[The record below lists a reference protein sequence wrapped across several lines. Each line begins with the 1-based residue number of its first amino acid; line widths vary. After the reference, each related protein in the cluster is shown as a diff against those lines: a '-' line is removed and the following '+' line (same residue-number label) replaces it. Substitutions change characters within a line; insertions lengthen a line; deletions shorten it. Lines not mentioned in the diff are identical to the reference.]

1 MLFEYVSIGYFIVN
15 PILALI
21 LVSRF
26 HKTPLAKLYAFCVLS
41 MIVLGIVAYLL
52 DAKLGTTIE
61 HILGPI
67 SVFLTS
73 LTPFFFLH
81 FAMMLIGRY
90 DIAGSRST
98 VLAIYGTGLFCYT
111 LVLLGYVPNPI
122 SVERGITASGYVFYV
137 TWMSIY
143 FGMGIALLNTIS
155 QGFEDR
161 KPRSGIL
168 LVGLSIL
175 ILFLPGPFTE
185 STFFTAL
192 HLSVQ
197 TYFITSTF
205 ALTFAIYLV
214 FRYRVMVNTPYE
226 ALKTILKVMN
236 DILFKMDDALRIE
249 LVRGALT
256 DQLGYS
262 EKELVGQSF
271 QKFIEEKDLMDAY
284 LDYAFHGKVTESYFD
299 TDVECKDGRKAAM
312 AFSLTP
318 VVENDEITGFVA
330 VGRNISARREAE
342 RALLQAHHDL
352 EMRVRERTAQL
363 SETNEVLLAEVAERK
378 RSQEALLQQQ
388 SYFRQLFENSPAGI
402 VILDEK
408 DTILNANTAFLQMF
422 HFTHDEVIGQST
434 NDLIV
439 PGHLVE
445 EAKKLSAL
453 CLEGKAV
460 QKETTRRRKDGTIM
474 EVGITGYPIVIEN
487 SLVGVYGMYT
497 DITERK
503 KLEDKL
509 RESQKL
515 ESLGT
520 LAGGIAHDFNNILA
534 IILGYASRIDRTDV
548 DPASLSL
555 SIDAITKATQRGA
568 SVVSQ
573 LLTFARKSDI
583 LFERLSVNDQVKDI
597 VKLVRETFSKSIS
610 VVSEL
615 QRNLPEVKADPTQ
628 IHQVLLNL
636 CLNARDAMPDGGILK
651 LRSRIERGDKLRD
664 RLPKATANEYIS
676 VDVSDTG
683 TGMDE
688 ATRGRIFEPFFTTKE
703 FGKGTG
709 LGLAVVFG
717 IMESHDGFIDVE
729 SEPGKG
735 TTISLFFPVNR
746 ESRDII
752 DFKRGHSDKIPGGT
766 ETILFVEDEI
776 LISELTKADL
786 TSMGYTVLTAL
797 DGNDAVEIYQHQH
810 KAIDLVICDL
820 GLPGLMG
827 YDVLRKMK
835 HINPEIRFILAS
847 GYLEQVQKSAIFE
860 LGAKD
865 ILQKPYEFDKM
876 LVSVRE
882 VLDAKKK

>member
-1 MLFEYVSIGYFIVN
+1 MLFHYVSIAYFVVN
-15 PILALI
+15 PILAI
-21 LVSRF
+21 VIVSRF
-26 HKTPLAKLYAFCVLS
+26 HKTPLAKLYAFCVLG
-41 MIVLGIVAYLL
+41 MMVLGVVAYLL
-52 DAKLGTTIE
+52 DARLGTTFD
-61 HILGPI
+61 HFLGPI

-81 FAMMLIGRY
+81 FAMMLIGRH
-90 DIAGSRST
+90 DLVASKST

-111 LVLLGYVPNPI
+111 LVLLGFIPNPI
-122 SVERGITASGYVFYV
+122 SIERGITASGYVFYV

-168 LVGLSIL
+168 LIGLSVL

-185 STFFTAL
+185 STFFTAF
-192 HLSVQ
+192 HLSVE
-197 TYFITSTF
+197 TYFITSTL

-236 DILFKMDDALRIE
+236 DTLFKMDDSLRIE

-256 DQLGYS
+256 DQLGYT
-262 EKELVGQSF
+262 EKELVGKSF

-299 TDVECKDGRKAAM
+299 TDVVCKDGRKAAM

-342 RALLQAHHDL
+342 KALLQAHHDL
-352 EMRVRERTAQL
+352 EIRVRERTAEL
-363 SETNEVLLAEVAERK
+363 RETNEVLQAEVTERK
-378 RSQEALLQQQ
+378 RSQDALLQQQ

-402 VILDEK
+402 VIIDEK
-408 DTILNANTAFLQMF
+408 DTILNANTAFLKMF
-422 HFTHDEVIGQST
+422 QFTQDEVMGQST

-439 PGHLVE
+439 PEHLLE
-445 EAKKLSAL
+445 DAKKLSAL
-453 CLEGKAV
+453 CREGRAI
-460 QKETTRRRKDGTIM
+460 QKETTRRRKDGTMM
-474 EVGITGYPIVIEN
+474 EVGITGYPIIIEN
-487 SLVGVYGMYT
+487 TLVGVYGMYT

-503 KLEDKL
+503 KLEEKL

-548 DPASLSL
+548 DPASLSI
-555 SIDAITKATQRGA
+555 SIDAITKATRRGA

-583 LFERLSVNDQVKDI
+583 TFERISVNDEVKDI
-597 VKLVRETFSKSIS
+597 IKLVRETFSKSIN
-610 VVSEL
+610 VVSDL
-615 QRNLPEVKADPTQ
+615 QKYLPEVKADPTQ
-628 IHQVLLNL
+628 IHQVFLNL
-636 CLNARDAMPDGGILK
+636 CLNARDAMPDGGVLK
-651 LRSRIERGDKLRD
+651 LQSRIARGDKLRV
-664 RLPKATANEYIS
+664 RLPKATANEYIAI
-676 VDVSDTG
+676 DVSDTG
-683 TGMDE
+683 MGMNE
-688 ATRGRIFEPFFTTKE
+688 ATRLRIFEPFFTTKE

-709 LGLAVVFG
+709 LGLAVAFG

-735 TTISLFFPVNR
+735 TTMSLYFPVNR
-746 ESRDII
+746 ESRDIL

-766 ETILFVEDEI
+766 ETILFVEDEV
-776 LISELTKADL
+776 LISELTKLDL
-786 TSMGYTVLTAL
+786 TSKGYTVLTAL
-797 DGNDAVEIYQHQH
+797 DGNEAVDIYREQY

-835 HINPEIRFILAS
+835 QINPEIRFILAS

-860 LGAKD
+860 LGAKE

-876 LVSVRE
+876 LRSVRE
-882 VLDAKKK
+882 VLGGKKA

>member
-1 MLFEYVSIGYFIVN
+1 MLFEYVSIAYFAIN

-21 LVSRF
+21 ILKRM
-26 HKTPLAKLYAFCVLS
+26 HKRRIAKLYAFCVLG
-41 MIVLGIVAYLL
+41 MIVLGVVGYLL
-52 DAKLGTTIE
+52 EAKLGSAFESVLAPT
-61 HILGPI
+61 

-81 FAMMLIGRY
+81 FAMMLVGRY
-90 DIAGSRST
+90 DIAGSKST
-98 VLAIYGTGLFCYT
+98 AMAIYGTGLFCYAMA
-111 LVLLGYVPNPI
+111 LLGYVPNPI
-122 SVERGITASGYVFYV
+122 SIEGGITASGYVFYV

-143 FGMGIALLNTIS
+143 FGMGIALFS

-161 KPRSGIL
+161 KPRSGVL
-168 LVGLSIL
+168 LVGLSVL

-185 STFFTAL
+185 STFFTVL
-192 HLSVQ
+192 HLSVE
-197 TYFITSTF
+197 TYFITSTL

-226 ALKTILKVMN
+226 VLKTILKVMK
-236 DILFKMDDALRIE
+236 DILFKMDGSLRIE
-249 LVRGALT
+249 LISGALT
-256 DQLGYS
+256 DQLGYTQ
-262 EKELVGQSF
+262 KELIGQSF
-271 QKFIEEKDLMDAY
+271 QKFIGEKDLMDAY
-284 LDYAFHGKVTESYFD
+284 LNYAFHGKMTESYFEA
-299 TDVECKDGRKAAM
+299 DVTCKDGSKLAK

-318 VVENDEITGFVA
+318 IVENDEITGFVA
-330 VGRNISARREAE
+330 MGRNISATREAE
-342 RALLQAHHDL
+342 KALLQAHHDL
-352 EMRVRERTAQL
+352 EIRVSERTAEL
-363 SETNEVLLAEVAERK
+363 FETNEALQAEVAKRK
-378 RSQEALLQQQ
+378 SSQEALQQQQ
-388 SYFRQLFENSPAGI
+388 SYFRQLFENSPSGI

-408 DTILNANTAFLQMF
+408 DTIMNANTAFLQMF
-422 HFTHDEVIGQST
+422 QFTPDEVIGHQT

-439 PGHLVE
+439 PEHLVE
-445 EAKKLSAL
+445 EARGLSGL
-453 CLEGKAV
+453 CMEGRAI
-460 QKETTRRRKDGTIM
+460 QKETTRNRKDGSM
-474 EVGITGYPIVIEN
+474 VVVSITGYPVIIEN

-503 KLEDKL
+503 KLEEKL

-534 IILGYASRIDRTDV
+534 IILGYASRIDRTDA

-583 LFERLSVNDQVKDI
+583 SFERISVNDQLKDI
-597 VKLVRETFSKSIS
+597 IKLVRETFSKSIS

-615 QRNLPEVKADPTQ
+615 QKNLPEVNADPTQ

-636 CLNARDAMPDGGILK
+636 CLNARDVMMDGGLLK
-651 LRSRIERGDKLRD
+651 LRSRIARGDKLRV
-664 RLPKATANEYIS
+664 RLPKATANEYVAI
-676 VDVSDTG
+676 DVSDTG
-683 TGMDE
+683 TGMNE
-688 ATRGRIFEPFFTTKE
+688 ATRLRIFEPFFTTKE

-709 LGLAVVFG
+709 LGLAVAFG

-735 TTISLFFPVNR
+735 TTFSLYFPVNR
-746 ESRDII
+746 ESRDIL

-766 ETILFVEDEI
+766 ETILFVEDEV
-776 LISELTKADL
+776 LISELTKVDL
-786 TSMGYTVLTAL
+786 SSKGYTVLTAL
-797 DGNDAVEIYQHQH
+797 EGNEAVGIYREQH

-827 YDVLRKMK
+827 YDVLRKMRQ
-835 HINPEIRFILAS
+835 INPEIRFILAS

-876 LVSVRE
+876 LKSVRE
-882 VLDAKKK
+882 VLDAKKG

>member
-1 MLFEYVSIGYFIVN
+1 MLFKYVSIAYAVINF
-15 PILALI
+15 ILALI
-21 LVSRF
+21 ILRNLHKSRI
-26 HKTPLAKLYAFCVLS
+26 AKLYAFCVLE
-41 MIVLGIVAYLL
+41 MIVLGVVGYLL
-52 DAKLGTTIE
+52 EARLSTTFE
-61 HILGPI
+61 GVLGPT

-81 FAMMLIGRY
+81 FAMMLVGRY
-90 DIAGSRST
+90 DIARSKST

-122 SVERGITASGYVFYV
+122 SIEGGITASGYVFYV

-143 FGMGIALLNTIS
+143 FGMGVALFS

-161 KPRSGIL
+161 KPRSGVL
-168 LVGLSIL
+168 LVGLSVL
-175 ILFLPGPFTE
+175 ILLLPGPFTE
-185 STFFTAL
+185 ATFFTVF
-192 HLSVQ
+192 HVSVE
-197 TYFITSTF
+197 TYFITSTL

-214 FRYRVMVNTPYE
+214 FRYKVIVNTPYE

-236 DILFKMDDALRIE
+236 DILFKMDESLRIE
-249 LVRGALT
+249 LVRGAVA
-256 DQLGYS
+256 DQLGFT

-284 LDYAFHGKVTESYFD
+284 LDYAFHGKMAESYFD
-299 TDVECKDGRKAAM
+299 TEVVRKDGRKVAVAL
-312 AFSLTP
+312 SLTP
-318 VVENDEITGFVA
+318 VVENNEITGFVA

-342 RALLQAHHDL
+342 KALLQAHHDL
-352 EMRVRERTAQL
+352 EIRVRERTAQL
-363 SETNEVLLAEVAERK
+363 RETNETLEAEIAQRK

-402 VILDEK
+402 IILDEK
-408 DTILNANTAFLQMF
+408 DTILNANSAFLQMF
-422 HFTHDEVIGQST
+422 QYTPDEVIGQNT

-439 PGHLVE
+439 PTHLVE
-445 EAKKLSAL
+445 EAKKMSAS
-453 CLEGKAV
+453 CFEGRAI
-460 QKETTRRRKDGTIM
+460 QKETTRRRKDGTMM
-474 EVGITGYPIVIEN
+474 EVGVTGYPIVVEN

-503 KLEDKL
+503 KLEEKL

-534 IILGYASRIDRTDV
+534 IILGYASRIDRSDV
-548 DPASLSL
+548 NPASLSL

-583 LFERLSVNDQVKDI
+583 SFERVSINDQVKDI
-597 VKLVRETFSKSIS
+597 VKLVRETFSKSIC

-615 QRNLPEVKADPTQ
+615 QKNLPEVKADPTQ

-651 LRSRIERGDKLRD
+651 LRSRIARGDKLRD
-664 RLPKATANEYIS
+664 RLPKATANEYIAI
-676 VDVSDTG
+676 DVSDTG
-683 TGMDE
+683 IGMDG
-688 ATRGRIFEPFFTTKE
+688 ATRSRIFEPFFTTKE

-709 LGLAVVFG
+709 LGLAVAFG

-735 TTISLFFPVNR
+735 STLSLYFPVNR
-746 ESRDII
+746 ETHDIR
-752 DFKRGHSDKIPGGT
+752 DFKRGHSDKILGGA

-776 LISELTKADL
+776 LICELTKADL
-786 TSMGYTVLTAL
+786 TSKGYTVLTAL
-797 DGNDAVEIYQHQH
+797 DGNEAVEIYQAQH
-810 KAIDLVICDL
+810 RAIDLVICDL

-835 HINPEIRFILAS
+835 HINPEIKFILAS

-865 ILQKPYEFDKM
+865 ILQKPYEFNKM
-876 LVSVRE
+876 LKLVRE
-882 VLDAKKK
+882 VLDAKKG

>member
-1 MLFEYVSIGYFIVN
+1 MLFKYVSVAYAVIN

-21 LVSRF
+21 ILRKS
-26 HKTPLAKLYAFCVLS
+26 HKTGLARLYAFCVLE
-41 MIVLGIVAYLL
+41 MLVLGVAGYLL
-52 DAKLGTTIE
+52 NARLITTFE
-61 HILGPI
+61 GVLGPT

-81 FAMMLIGRY
+81 FAMMLVGRY
-90 DIAGSRST
+90 DIVRSKST
-98 VLAIYGTGLFCYT
+98 IFAIYGTGLFCYT

-143 FGMGIALLNTIS
+143 FGMGIALFS

-168 LVGLSIL
+168 LVGLSVL
-175 ILFLPGPFTE
+175 VLLLPGPFTE
-185 STFFTAL
+185 SAFFTIL
-192 HLSVQ
+192 HVSAE
-197 TYFITSTF
+197 TYFITSTL
-205 ALTFAIYLV
+205 ALTFALYLV
-214 FRYRVMVNTPYE
+214 FRYKVMVNTPYE

-236 DILFKMDDALRIE
+236 DILFKLDDSLRIE
-249 LVRGALT
+249 LVRGAVT
-256 DQLGYS
+256 DQLGYT
-262 EKELVGQSF
+262 EKELAGQSF
-271 QKFIEEKDLMDAY
+271 QKIIVEKDLMDAY
-284 LDYAFHGKVTESYFD
+284 LDYAFHGKMTESYFD
-299 TDVECKDGRKAAM
+299 AEVIRKDGRKVAM
-312 AFSLTP
+312 ALSLTP
-318 VVENDEITGFVA
+318 VVENNEITGFVA

-342 RALLQAHHDL
+342 KALLQAHHDL
-352 EMRVRERTAQL
+352 ELRVLERTAQL
-363 SETNEVLLAEVAERK
+363 RETNETLEAEIAERK
-378 RSQEALLQQQ
+378 KSQEALLQQQ
-388 SYFRQLFENSPAGI
+388 SYFRQLFENSPSGI
-402 VILDEK
+402 IILDEK
-408 DTILNANTAFLQMF
+408 DTILNANWAFLQMF
-422 HFTHDEVIGQST
+422 QFTPDEVIGQNT

-439 PGHLVE
+439 PDQLVE
-445 EAKKLSAL
+445 DAKKLSAV
-453 CLEGKAV
+453 CRGGRAI
-460 QKETTRRRKDGTIM
+460 QQETTRMRKDGTMM
-474 EVGITGYPIVIEN
+474 EVAITGYPVLIDN

-503 KLEDKL
+503 KLEEKL

-534 IILGYASRIDRTDV
+534 IILGYASRIDRSHV

-583 LFERLSVNDQVKDI
+583 SFERVSVNDPIKDI

-610 VVSEL
+610 VVSEI
-615 QRNLPEVKADPTQ
+615 QKNLPEIKADPTQ

-636 CLNARDAMPDGGILK
+636 CLNARDAMPNGGLLK
-651 LRSRIERGDKLRD
+651 LKSRIVPGDNLRL
-664 RLPKATANEYIS
+664 RLPKATANQYVA
-676 VDVSDTG
+676 VDVTDAG
-683 TGMDE
+683 TGMDH
-688 ATRGRIFEPFFTTKE
+688 ATRARIFEPFYTTKE

-709 LGLAVVFG
+709 LGLAVAFG

-735 TTISLFFPVNR
+735 STFSLYFPVNR
-746 ESRDII
+746 ETDEIP
-752 DFKRGHSDKIPGGT
+752 DFKKRQSERIAGGT

-776 LISELTKADL
+776 LISELTRADL
-786 TSMGYTVLTAL
+786 TSKGYTVLTAQ
-797 DGNDAVEIYQHQH
+797 DGSEAVEIYKEQY
-810 KAIDLVICDL
+810 KAIDLVISDL

-827 YDVLRKMK
+827 YDVLRMMK
-835 HINPEIRFILAS
+835 QINPEIKFILAS
-847 GYLEQVQKSAIFE
+847 GYLEQVQKAAIFE
-860 LGAKD
+860 LGARD

-882 VLDAKKK
+882 VLDAK

>member
-1 MLFEYVSIGYFIVN
+1 MLFEYVSIGYFVIN

-21 LVSRF
+21 IVSRF
-26 HKTPLAKLYAFCVLS
+26 HKTPLAKLYAFCVLG
-41 MIVLGIVAYLL
+41 MIVLGVVGYLL
-52 DAKLGTTIE
+52 DARLGSTIE

-81 FAMMLIGRY
+81 FAMMLIGRH
-90 DIAGSRST
+90 DIVSSKST
-98 VLAIYGTGLFCYT
+98 VFAIYGTGLFCYT
-111 LVLLGYVPNPI
+111 LVLLGYIPNPI
-122 SVERGITASGYVFYV
+122 SIERGITASGYVFYV

-161 KPRSGIL
+161 KPRSGVL
-168 LVGLSIL
+168 LIGLSVL

-192 HLSVQ
+192 HLSVE
-197 TYFITSTF
+197 TYFITSTL

-214 FRYRVMVNTPYE
+214 FRYRVMMNTPYE

-236 DILFKMDDALRIE
+236 DILFKMDDSLRIE

-256 DQLGYS
+256 DQLGFT
-262 EKELVGQSF
+262 EKELVGKSF
-271 QKFIEEKDLMDAY
+271 QVLIEEKDLMDAY

-299 TDVECKDGRKAAM
+299 TDVVCKDGRKAAM

-342 RALLQAHHDL
+342 KALIQAHHDL

-363 SETNEVLLAEVAERK
+363 RETNEVLQAEVAERK

-408 DTILNANTAFLQMF
+408 DTILNANSAFLQMF
-422 HFTHDEVIGQST
+422 QFTHEEVIGQNT

-439 PGHLVE
+439 PAHLIE
-445 EAKKLSAL
+445 DAKKLSAL
-453 CLEGKAV
+453 CLEGRAI
-460 QKETTRRRKDGTIM
+460 QKETTRRRKDKTLM

-583 LFERLSVNDQVKDI
+583 TFERISVNDQIKDI

-615 QRNLPEVKADPTQ
+615 QKNLPEVKADPTQ

-636 CLNARDAMPDGGILK
+636 CLNARDAMPDGGVLK
-651 LRSRIERGDKLRD
+651 LRSRIAKGDMLRL
-664 RLPKATANEYIS
+664 RLPKATANEYIA

-683 TGMDE
+683 IGMDE

-717 IMESHDGFIDVE
+717 IMESHDGFVDVE

-735 TTISLFFPVNR
+735 TTMSLYFPVNR
-746 ESRDII
+746 ESHDIL
-752 DFKRGHSDKIPGGT
+752 DFKRGHSAKTPGGT

-776 LISELTKADL
+776 LISELTKSDL
-786 TSMGYTVLTAL
+786 SSKGYTVLTAL
-797 DGNDAVEIYQHQH
+797 DGNDAVEIYANQY

-835 HINPEIRFILAS
+835 RINPEIKFILAS
-847 GYLEQVQKSAIFE
+847 GYLEQVQKAAIFE

-876 LVSVRE
+876 LRSVRE
-882 VLDAKKK
+882 VLDAKKG